1 MNNLEETSRLK
12 RSRYEEIEEYET
24 EEEPN
29 KKFKPSHEHNFM
41 FKCNLLCTKK
51 FDTPVRFVL
60 VNGVKLDSNVLEFFR
75 QFYIFVLIFRNSNHL
90 KFKVSDFVN
99 KRALLS
105 YTNENPSEFEVR
117 GLDVNSACLMSYLK
131 GVLARKNEVAILPI
145 PDSDFQILLFD
156 KEENELFEPV
166 LSAIVVRKY
175 NLILDLDETLIKTK
189 LVLNSSGKLN
199 NNEFFFQV
207 ENCHYNCHVR
217 PGTEQLCL
225 NLKLK
230 ANSEVGMSNIQRSC
244 GHECHL

>member
-1 MNNLEETSRLK
+1 MNNLLEETTLK
-12 RSRYEEIEEYET
+12 RSRCEYEEIEEYEI

-41 FKCNLLCTKK
+41 FKCNLVCTKK

-60 VNGVKLDSNVLEFFR
+60 VNGVKLDSNVLKFFN
-75 QFYIFVLIFRNSNHL
+75 QFLFFVLIFRNSNNL

-99 KRALLS
+99 RKALLS
-105 YTNENPSEFEVR
+105 YTNENPSEFEVC

-156 KEENELFEPV
+156 KEENELFEPI

-175 NLILDLDETLIKTK
+175 NLILDLDETLIRTK
-189 LVLNSSGKLN
+189 LVLNAESTSKE
-199 NNEFFFQV
+199 EFYFQV
-207 ENCHYNCHVR
+207 ENCHYNCHIR

-225 NLKLK
+225 IFQLF
-230 ANSEVGMSNIQRSC
+230 
-244 GHECHL
+244 